1 MSKTELAPAPKRRS
15 YPKALKAQIV
25 AKFTDHL
32 PLYRQEGILAR
43 AGLQLPRSTLA
54 SGSAC
59 ASQADH
65 RNVAPVADRATP
77 ARAGRLR
84 HRARHRLQPQALG
97 GADALP

>member
-59 ASQADH
+59 AS
-65 RNVAPVADRATP
+65 RRSPKRCT
-77 ARAGRLR
+77 
-84 HRARHRLQPQALG
+84 G
-97 GADALP
+97 G

>member
-43 AGLQLPRSTLA
+43 AGLQLPRSTLGEWVGVCEPPITETLHRWLIAQRQRACRKAPAPRSPSTTA
-54 SGSAC
+54 SS
-59 ASQADH
+59 
-65 RNVAPVADRATP
+65 
-77 ARAGRLR
+77 AGRR
-84 HRARHRLQPQALG
+84 
-97 GADALP
+97 